1 MLTGLHYQLGRRE
14 QELVQQI
21 LNQRSSYTVQ
31 QPTSMQQTEIKLKL
45 STNKIIFTVLHRTV
59 FPNINEQFEH
69 FA

>member
-21 LNQRSSYTVQ
+21 LNQSSSYTVQ

-45 STNKIIFTVLHRTV
+45 STNKITSTVLHRTV